1 VSQKDY
7 TNYQKK
13 VISAYYEH
21 RDELALTSLQSVVT
35 DLFLADTDAKRSR
48 LWDRAH
54 KGCHPPGQK
63 PPGLAQII
71 PAPSDRISGDSPC
84 NDKKESR

>member
-1 VSQKDY
+1 MAKQEY

-35 DLFLADTDAKRSR
+35 DLFLADTDAKRAR

-54 KGCHPPGQK
+54 KAMLKLKVK
-63 PPGLAQII
+63 PAILEHILSKKDVTLLAKNLQ
-71 PAPSDRISGDSPC
+71 DWL
-84 NDKKESR
+84 K

>member
-1 VSQKDY
+1 MAEY

-35 DLFLADTDAKRSR
+35 DLFLADTDAKRAR

-54 KGCHPPGQK
+54 KAMLKLKVK
-63 PPGLAQII
+63 PAILEHILSKKDVTLLAKNLQ
-71 PAPSDRISGDSPC
+71 DWL
-84 NDKKESR
+84 K

>member
-1 VSQKDY
+1 MPKQDY
-7 TNYQKK
+7 THYQKK

-54 KGCHPPGQK
+54 KAMLKLKVK
-63 PPGLAQII
+63 PAILEHILSKKDVTLLAKNLQ
-71 PAPSDRISGDSPC
+71 DWL
-84 NDKKESR
+84 K

>member
-1 VSQKDY
+1 MPKQDY

-35 DLFLADTDAKRSR
+35 DLFLADTDAKRAR

-54 KGCHPPGQK
+54 KAMLKLKVK
-63 PPGLAQII
+63 PAILEHILSKKDVTLLAKNLQ
-71 PAPSDRISGDSPC
+71 DWL
-84 NDKKESR
+84 K

>member
-1 VSQKDY
+1 VPKQEY

-54 KGCHPPGQK
+54 KAMLKLKVK
-63 PPGLAQII
+63 PAILEHILSKKDVTLLAKNLQ
-71 PAPSDRISGDSPC
+71 DWL
-84 NDKKESR
+84 K

>member
-1 VSQKDY
+1 MPKQEY
-7 TNYQKK
+7 THYQKK

-54 KGCHPPGQK
+54 KAMLKLKVK
-63 PPGLAQII
+63 PAILEHILSKKDVTLLAKNLQ
-71 PAPSDRISGDSPC
+71 DWL
-84 NDKKESR
+84 K

>member
-1 VSQKDY
+1 VAKQEY

-35 DLFLADTDAKRSR
+35 DLFLADTDAKRAR

-54 KGCHPPGQK
+54 KAMLKLKVK
-63 PPGLAQII
+63 PAILEHILSKKDVTLLAKNLQ
-71 PAPSDRISGDSPC
+71 DWL
-84 NDKKESR
+84 K

>member
-1 VSQKDY
+1 MAKQDY

-35 DLFLADTDAKRSR
+35 DLFLADTDAKRAR

-54 KGCHPPGQK
+54 KAMLKLKVK
-63 PPGLAQII
+63 PAILEHILSKKDVTLLAKNLQ
-71 PAPSDRISGDSPC
+71 DWL
-84 NDKKESR
+84 K

>member
-1 VSQKDY
+1 MAKQEY

-35 DLFLADTDAKRSR
+35 DLFLADTDKKRDR
-48 LWDRAH
+48 LWDRAE
-54 KGCHPPGQK
+54 KAMLKLKIK
-63 PPGLAQII
+63 PAIRDHILSKKDVTLLAKNLQ
-71 PAPSDRISGDSPC
+71 DWL
-84 NDKKESR
+84 K

>member
-1 VSQKDY
+1 MAKQEY

-35 DLFLADTDAKRSR
+35 DLFLADTDKKRAR
-48 LWDRAH
+48 LWERAE
-54 KGCHPPGQK
+54 KAMLKLKVK
-63 PPGLAQII
+63 PAIREHILSKKDVTLLAKNLQ
-71 PAPSDRISGDSPC
+71 DWL
-84 NDKKESR
+84 K

>member
-54 KGCHPPGQK
+54 KAMLKLKVK
-63 PPGLAQII
+63 PAILEHILSKKDVTLLAKNLQ
-71 PAPSDRISGDSPC
+71 DWL
-84 NDKKESR
+84 K

>member
-1 VSQKDY
+1 MPKQDY

-54 KGCHPPGQK
+54 KAMLKLKVK
-63 PPGLAQII
+63 PAILEHILSKKDVTLLAKNLQ
-71 PAPSDRISGDSPC
+71 DWL
-84 NDKKESR
+84 K

>member
-1 VSQKDY
+1 MPKQEY

-54 KGCHPPGQK
+54 KAMLKLKVK
-63 PPGLAQII
+63 PAILEHILA
-71 PAPSDRISGDSPC
+71 
-84 NDKKESR
+84 KKDVTLLAKNLQDWLK

>member
-1 VSQKDY
+1 MPKQEY
-7 TNYQKK
+7 THYQKK

-54 KGCHPPGQK
+54 KAMLKNLQDWLK
-63 PPGLAQII
+63 
-71 PAPSDRISGDSPC
+71 
-84 NDKKESR
+84 

>member
-1 VSQKDY
+1 MPKQEY
-7 TNYQKK
+7 THYQKK

-35 DLFLADTDAKRSR
+35 DLFLADTDAKRAR

-54 KGCHPPGQK
+54 KAMLKLKVK
-63 PPGLAQII
+63 PAILEHILSKKDVTLLAKNLQ
-71 PAPSDRISGDSPC
+71 DWL
-84 NDKKESR
+84 K

>member
-1 VSQKDY
+1 VSPKEY
-7 TNYQKK
+7 THYQKK

-35 DLFLADTDAKRSR
+35 DLFLADTDAKRAH

-54 KGCHPPGQK
+54 KAMLKLKVK
-63 PPGLAQII
+63 PAILEHILSKKDVTLLAKNLQ
-71 PAPSDRISGDSPC
+71 DWL
-84 NDKKESR
+84 K

>member
-1 VSQKDY
+1 MPKQEY
-7 TNYQKK
+7 THYQKK

-54 KGCHPPGQK
+54 KAMLKLKVK
-63 PPGLAQII
+63 PAIIEHILSKKDVTLLAKNLQ
-71 PAPSDRISGDSPC
+71 DWL
-84 NDKKESR
+84 K